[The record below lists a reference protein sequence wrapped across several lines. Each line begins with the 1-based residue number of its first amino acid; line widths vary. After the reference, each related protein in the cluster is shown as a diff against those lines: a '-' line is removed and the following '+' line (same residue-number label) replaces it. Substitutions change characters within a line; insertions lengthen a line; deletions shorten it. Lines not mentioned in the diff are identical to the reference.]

1 MKKFITV
8 IILLFSAIFLSP
20 RLMWLSQDVYAEE
33 IRSSSAKLVNEVI
46 GEKDYNLDTRTKAVR
61 NVFRKY
67 NSPLVDQAVFYVKYA
82 DEFGVD
88 WKLLPSIAGLE
99 STFGRFLMPGSY
111 NAYGWGGGRIYF
123 ESWED
128 GIRIIT
134 KSIRENYMDRWGA
147 TDVWSIGP
155 IYAESPTW
163 SVRVNRFMQEIEAE
177 YQSLSTFKM
186 ALNI

>member
-111 NAYGWGGGRIYF
+111 NAYGWGGGYIYF

-128 GIRIIT
+128 GIRIIN
-134 KSIRENYMDRWGA
+134 RALRQNYMNRGA
-147 TDVWSIGP
+147 QDVWSIGS

-163 SVRVNRFMQEIEAE
+163 AERVSRFMEEINRE
-177 YQSLSTFKM
+177 YLKLSIF
-186 ALNI
+186 

>member
-1 MKKFITV
+1 MKKLITFTT
-8 IILLFSAIFLSP
+8 LFFAAIFFA
-20 RLMWLSQDVYAEE
+20 QDAYADEV
-33 IRSSSAKLVNEVI
+33 RSSSAKLAPVVNVQ
-46 GEKDYNLDTRTKAVR
+46 KDYALDTRTRAVR
-61 NVFRKY
+61 NIFKKY
-67 NSPLVDQAVFYVKYA
+67 NSPLIDQAAIFVKYA
-82 DEFGVD
+82 DEYGVD

-128 GIRIIT
+128 GIKVIN
-134 KSIRENYMDRWGA
+134 KALRENYIDRGA

-163 SVRVNRFMQEIEAE
+163 SVRVNNFMNQFGQE
-177 YQSLSTFKM
+177 YRKLTVFSMLP
-186 ALNI
+186 NI